1 MATRK
6 KDTSFEAFAFPT
18 SAFEI
23 PSVFREAADKSV
35 TQFRDSYDKMKTAA
49 EDATSMVEETMESA
63 RSNALGMSEKTLEA
77 ARTNSEASFE
87 LMRDMFAVKSV
98 SELVELQTAFARK
111 QFDTATI
118 QFKEFQE
125 LSTKFVTDTTKPVT
139 ASVEKTMKEATDA
152 VKEATAAA

>member
-1 MATRK
+1 MPARK
-6 KDTSFEAFAFPT
+6 KETTFEAFSFPT

-23 PSVFREAADKSV
+23 PSAFREAADKSV
-35 TQFRDSYDKMKTAA
+35 TQFRDSYEKMKTAT
-49 EDATSMVEETMESA
+49 EDATAMVEETMETA
-63 RSNALGMSEKTLEA
+63 RANALGMGEKTMEA
-77 ARTNSEASFE
+77 ARVNGEASFE

-111 QFDTATI
+111 QFDTATA

-152 VKEATAAA
+152 VKGATAAV